1 MGGTVIPF
9 CGSIPLSTFFLL
21 GCFTSSLIGLD
32 AHGSLNHLNSRRVD
46 LAWSSLLCMFHG
58 DC

>member
-1 MGGTVIPF
+1 VIPF